1 MSASPYWRASLALL
15 CLAVSC
21 PAHARDA
28 QTSLGVRLVIVD
40 SCDIH
45 AGTGTRQPDAGDT
58 RIECAADTPYQLSF
72 SHPAPSAD
80 ATAPQPPAPAVSA
93 APENRPAA
101 ETPRQELRG
110 PDDIPTTTVIF

>member
-15 CLAVSC
+15 CLAVTC

-28 QTSLGVRLVIVD
+28 QTRLGVRLVIVD

-45 AGTGTRQPDAGDT
+45 AGTGTRQPDDGDT
-58 RIECAADTPYQLSF
+58 RIECAADTPYQLSS

-80 ATAPQPPAPAVSA
+80 ATVPPPPAVSA
-93 APENRPAA
+93 APENRPVAA